1 MADGEIKMKDFKTYY
16 DENSDILF
24 LGKEGEEEE
33 VVEVSPGLNI
43 ELDRNGEIIGV
54 EILHAS
60 MKLKDVIQPIE
71 KKLSA

>member
-1 MADGEIKMKDFKTYY
+1 MEMR
-16 DENSDILF
+16 
-24 LGKEGEEEE
+24 
-33 VVEVSPGLNI
+33 EVSPGLNI

-54 EILHAS
+54 EIQHAS